1 MQLVIYSTSSSS
13 TCSMMRIIRARFCH
27 FAPSRLNLRH
37 IPAQKPT
44 LRTNWTAKHNF
55 KLCALTTRMLRT
67 FVILVTLVA
76 FTSAFVTPQQRL
88 FSIRAVDGSSF
99 SDRGL
104 KHVDRAAWDTTC
116 ALHAKKGA
124 KAEPEKKEID
134 WVKIA
139 GLFLFP
145 GNPYA
150 WFVYFFA
157 FIIIAGSF
165 PGN

>member
-1 MQLVIYSTSSSS
+1 
-13 TCSMMRIIRARFCH
+13 
-27 FAPSRLNLRH
+27 
-37 IPAQKPT
+37 
-44 LRTNWTAKHNF
+44 
-55 KLCALTTRMLRT
+55 MLRT

-88 FSIRAVDGSSF
+88 LSIRAAEGISF
-99 SDRGL
+99 SDREL
-104 KHVDRAAWDTTC
+104 KHVDRASWDTTC
-116 ALHAKKGA
+116 TLHAKKAA

-134 WVKIA
+134 WAKIA

>member
-1 MQLVIYSTSSSS
+1 
-13 TCSMMRIIRARFCH
+13 
-27 FAPSRLNLRH
+27 
-37 IPAQKPT
+37 
-44 LRTNWTAKHNF
+44 
-55 KLCALTTRMLRT
+55 MLRT

-88 FSIRAVDGSSF
+88 VSIRSVEYRSSF
-99 SDRGL
+99 DRGPN
-104 KHVDRAAWDTTC
+104 DNGASWTTTTVN
-116 ALHAKKGA
+116 AKKGA
-124 KAEPEKKEID
+124 SAEPEKKEID
-134 WVKIA
+134 WGKIA

-165 PGN
+165 SGN